1 MSQRAPAWFEQKY
14 IAGVTHRLQSQ
25 GWLLKPAL
33 TSPAEIK
40 GNIAIWKRAA
50 KGEAQIASDAIE
62 DASAMNLDRD
72 TVQAT
77 MVDYEAN
84 DYIRKRDLEKMSEN
98 EQQVT
103 QQSGAM
109 ALGRRFDR
117 VVLGVMDTAAGAI
130 TTVGDGSAAIAPTDL
145 LTAQQQIFDEGSG
158 SYQYWACIPSM
169 FMMQLELYRE
179 LSSSDWVSDQYP
191 LLKQIGARRWRGI
204 NIIPLPAHS
213 SDTTKNFFNVPSA
226 NQLDGYM
233 WVDGSVGFAS
243 SDALESRID
252 YIAEKKAWFAANDM
266 SICGQVILPEGIRRL
281 RFKSNAALSRP
292 TP

>member
-1 MSQRAPAWFEQKY
+1 MSSRAPAWFEQKY
-14 IAGVTHRLQSQ
+14 IAGVTHRMQSQ

-33 TSPAEIK
+33 TAPTEIK

-50 KGEAQIASDAIE
+50 SGEAQIASDAIE

-117 VVLGVMDTAAGAI
+117 VIMGVMDTAAGAI
-130 TTVGDGSAAIAPTDL
+130 ATVGDGSVAIAPTDL

-158 SYQYWACIPSM
+158 SYQYWAVIPSM

-179 LSSSDWVSDQYP
+179 FSSSDFVSDAYP

-204 NIIPLPAHS
+204 NVIPLPAHA
-213 SDTTKNFFNVPSA
+213 TNTNKNFFNIPA
-226 NQLDGYM
+226 GGQLDGYM
-233 WVDGSVGFAS
+233 WVDGTLGFAS
-243 SDALESRID
+243 SNSLESRID
-252 YIAEKKAWFAANDM
+252 WVVEKKAWFATNDM
-266 SICGQVILPEGIRRL
+266 SICGQVILPEGIKRL